1 MHRLAIEASEFTL
14 ETSHSYGKPEPL
26 KPGRRRLR
34 ITLAL
39 LTLALILGVLLFA
52 ARWPFTRSKVIA
64 DLEQEMQGRVEIG
77 KFHQTWFPPGCVAEN
92 VTFIGYGNLANA
104 TPITVRRL
112 SILGSFHG
120 LFSRHVSVLQAE
132 GVRVIAP
139 NAGYFSGW
147 KQTNSSSSQK
157 QNSSKVVVEKY
168 VAMDSMLEFSS
179 RNQPLQFIIS
189 RLELSR
195 PDAHNV
201 MMFQVRLRN
210 PKPPGEVRA
219 SGYLGPWKTN
229 SSGQTPISGSYS
241 FTGARLDAFHGIAGI
256 LSSEGSF
263 QGTVEQIEV
272 RGQAAT
278 PDFEVT
284 DAGHKIPLVIQVQA
298 RVSTRDGD
306 VALQAV
312 NARLGGSS
320 IETGGDI
327 KQDAAQKG
335 KVTAMNLRVRN
346 GHIQD
351 FLFLFLKD
359 RTAPMTGRF
368 EFKGT
373 AILPPERE
381 PFIRKIQLQG
391 DFGVGSGHL
400 TNPATQANLEQLSER
415 AEGEKDDPPE
425 SVLSDLKGHVVLRRG
440 IATFSN
446 LSFSVP
452 GALAKLEGT
461 YSLATHRINLRGK
474 VFMKANLP
482 QATKGVKSFFLKIIN
497 PFLKKNHHGG
507 AIVPVIVTGIYPH
520 PVYKTD
526 PI

>member
-1 MHRLAIEASEFTL
+1 MHRLATEASEFTL
-14 ETSHSYGKPEPL
+14 KTSPSHWQPEPL
-26 KPGRRRLR
+26 KPRRRRLR

-39 LTLALILGVLLFA
+39 LALAVFVSAVLFA
-52 ARWPFTRSKVIA
+52 VRWPFTRSKVIA
-64 DLEQEMQGRVEIG
+64 NLEEEMQGRVEIS
-77 KFHQTWFPPGCVAEN
+77 KFHQTWFPPGCVAED
-92 VTFIGYGNLANA
+92 VTFTGYGNLANS

-112 SILGSFHG
+112 TVLGSFHG
-120 LFSRHVSVLQAE
+120 LFTKHVSVLQAE

-139 NAGYFSGW
+139 SVAHFSRW
-147 KQTNSSSSQK
+147 KQTNSSSE

-168 VAMDSMLEFSS
+168 VAVDSMLEFSS
-179 RNQPLQFIIS
+179 GKQPLQFAIS
-189 RLELSR
+189 RLELSS

-210 PKPPGEVRA
+210 PKPPGEVQA
-219 SGYLGPWKTN
+219 SGYLGPWNTN
-229 SSGQTPISGSYS
+229 SSGQTPIAGSYS
-241 FTGARLDAFHGIAGI
+241 FTGARLGAFHGIAGI
-256 LSSEGSF
+256 LSSKGSF
-263 QGTVEQIEV
+263 QGTVEQLEV
-272 RGQAAT
+272 RGKTIT

-284 DAGHKIPLVIQVQA
+284 DAGHKIPIVAQFQA

-306 VALQAV
+306 VSLQVV

-320 IETGGDI
+320 IEADGDI
-327 KQDAAQKG
+327 QQNDAQKG
-335 KVTAMNLRVRN
+335 KVTAMNLRLRN

-359 RTAPMTGRF
+359 RLAPMTGRF
-368 EFKGT
+368 DFKGA

-400 TNPATQANLEQLSER
+400 TNPATQADLEQLSER

-425 SVLSDLKGHVVLRRG
+425 SVLSDLKGHVVLRQG

-452 GALAKLEGT
+452 GALAKLHGT
-461 YSLATHRINLRGK
+461 YSLITHRINLSGK
-474 VFMKANLP
+474 VLMKANLP
-482 QATKGVKSFFLKIIN
+482 QATKGVKSFFLKMID

-507 AIVPVIVTGIYPH
+507 AIVPVIITGIYPH